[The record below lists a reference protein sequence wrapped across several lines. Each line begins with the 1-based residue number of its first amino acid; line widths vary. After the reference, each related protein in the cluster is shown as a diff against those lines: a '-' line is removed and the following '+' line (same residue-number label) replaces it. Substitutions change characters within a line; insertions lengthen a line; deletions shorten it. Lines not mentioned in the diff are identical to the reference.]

1 MKKTAQL
8 SNIRESNDDELRGR
22 VKRLEEELFQH
33 RLKRFTN
40 QLENTN
46 LIKNA
51 RREIARCR
59 TILSARADGNEQ
71 AQAASATSAPDPDQK
86 RGEK

>member
-1 MKKTAQL
+1 MTKKNALLGT
-8 SNIRESNDDELRGR
+8 IRESSEGELKDRI
-22 VKRLEEELFQH
+22 KRLEEELFQH

-46 LIKNA
+46 LIKSA

-59 TILSARADGNEQ
+59 TILSARAHGHETAREKQPQ
-71 AQAASATSAPDPDQK
+71 AE
-86 RGEK
+86 EK

>member
-1 MKKTAQL
+1 MKKTAL
-8 SNIRESNDDELRGR
+8 LTNIRESSESELKDRI
-22 VKRLEEELFQH
+22 KRLEEELFQH

-46 LIKNA
+46 LIRSA

-59 TILSARADGNEQ
+59 TILSARLHGNEQ
-71 AQAASATSAPDPDQK
+71 AQAKQATATVE
-86 RGEK
+86 GEK

>member
-1 MKKTAQL
+1 MTKKNVL
-8 SNIRESNDDELRGR
+8 MGSIRESSEGELKDR

-46 LIKNA
+46 LIRSA

-59 TILSARADGNEQ
+59 TILSARAQGSET
-71 AQAASATSAPDPDQK
+71 AQAKTQQAE
-86 RGEK
+86 EK

>member
-1 MKKTAQL
+1 MKKTALL
-8 SNIRESNDDELRGR
+8 SNIRESSEEELKVRI
-22 VKRLEEELFQH
+22 KRLEEELFQH

-46 LIKNA
+46 LIRSA

-59 TILSARADGNEQ
+59 TVLSSRAKGSEQ
-71 AQAASATSAPDPDQK
+71 AQAKTTAE
-86 RGEK
+86 EK

>member
-1 MKKTAQL
+1 MTKKNALMGT
-8 SNIRESNDDELRGR
+8 IRESNDDELKDRI
-22 VKRLEEELFQH
+22 KRLEEELFQH

-46 LIKNA
+46 LIRSA

-59 TILSARADGNEQ
+59 TVLSARSLGSEQ
-71 AQAASATSAPDPDQK
+71 TREKQQATE
-86 RGEK
+86 GEK

>member
-1 MKKTAQL
+1 MAKRSQL
-8 SNIRESNDDELRGR
+8 LGSIRESSDGELEGR

-46 LIKNA
+46 LIRST

-59 TILSARADGNEQ
+59 TVLSARAKGGEVVLAKVPQ
-71 AQAASATSAPDPDQK
+71 AE
-86 RGEK
+86 EK

>member
-1 MKKTAQL
+1 MTKMNALLGT
-8 SNIRESNDDELRGR
+8 IRESNDGELKDRI
-22 VKRLEEELFQH
+22 KRLEEELFQH

-46 LIKNA
+46 LIRSA

-59 TILSARADGNEQ
+59 TILSARANGSEQ
-71 AQAASATSAPDPDQK
+71 AQAKQPEQ
-86 RGEK
+86 GEK

>member
-1 MKKTAQL
+1 MKKQALLT
-8 SNIRESNDDELRGR
+8 NIRESGDDELKDRI
-22 VKRLEEELFQH
+22 KRLEEELFQH

-46 LIKNA
+46 LIRTA

-59 TILSARADGNEQ
+59 TILSARSHGAET
-71 AQAASATSAPDPDQK
+71 AQAKSASTE
-86 RGEK
+86 EK

>member
-1 MKKTAQL
+1 MAKRNAQL
-8 SNIRESNDDELRGR
+8 GNIRESSDDELKGR
-22 VKRLEEELFQH
+22 IKRLEEELFQH

-46 LIKNA
+46 LIRSA

-59 TILSARADGNEQ
+59 TILSARARGAETTQ
-71 AQAASATSAPDPDQK
+71 AKTATT
-86 RGEK
+86 EET

>member
-1 MKKTAQL
+1 MKSSAVLT
-8 SNIRESNDDELRGR
+8 SIRESSDQELRDR
-22 VKRLEEELFQH
+22 IKRLEEELFQH

-46 LIKNA
+46 LIRSV

-59 TILSARADGNEQ
+59 TILSARALGSEQ
-71 AQAASATSAPDPDQK
+71 TQAKQPAAE
-86 RGEK
+86 GEK

>member
-1 MKKTAQL
+1 MKVAAL
-8 SNIRESNDDELRGR
+8 RSNIRESGDDELRAR
-22 VKRLEEELFQH
+22 IRRLEEELFQH

-46 LIKNA
+46 LIRST

-59 TILSARADGNEQ
+59 TVLSARARGSEQ
-71 AQAASATSAPDPDQK
+71 TLAKTQTE
-86 RGEK
+86 EK

>member
-1 MKKTAQL
+1 MTKKNTAL
-8 SNIRESNDDELRGR
+8 GSIRESNEGEIKDRI
-22 VKRLEEELFQH
+22 KRLEEELFQH

-46 LIKNA
+46 LIRSA

-59 TILSARADGNEQ
+59 TILSARTNGGET
-71 AQAASATSAPDPDQK
+71 AQAKSAPAE
-86 RGEK
+86 GEK

>member
-1 MKKTAQL
+1 MKKTALL
-8 SNIRESNDDELRGR
+8 SSIRESTDSELKDRI
-22 VKRLEEELFQH
+22 KRLEEELFQN

-46 LIKNA
+46 LIRAA

-59 TILSARADGNEQ
+59 TVLSARSQGSEQ
-71 AQAASATSAPDPDQK
+71 AQAKTASE
-86 RGEK
+86 GEK

>member
-1 MKKTAQL
+1 MAKRTAL
-8 SNIRESNDDELRGR
+8 LGNIRESSDSELKDRI
-22 VKRLEEELFQH
+22 KRLEEELFQH

-46 LIKNA
+46 LIRSA

-59 TILSARADGNEQ
+59 TVLSARAQGGETVQ
-71 AQAASATSAPDPDQK
+71 AKTAATE
-86 RGEK
+86 EK

>member
-1 MKKTAQL
+1 MTKTNAL
-8 SNIRESNDDELRGR
+8 MGSIRESNESELKDRI
-22 VKRLEEELFQH
+22 KRLEEELFQH

-46 LIKNA
+46 LIRSA

-59 TILSARADGNEQ
+59 TILSARAQGTET
-71 AQAASATSAPDPDQK
+71 AQAKTQQAE
-86 RGEK
+86 EK

>member
-1 MKKTAQL
+1 MTKNNALMGT
-8 SNIRESNDDELRGR
+8 IRESNEGELKDRI
-22 VKRLEEELFQH
+22 KRLEEELFQH

-46 LIKNA
+46 LIKTA

-59 TILSARADGNEQ
+59 TILSARALGHETAHEKQPQ
-71 AQAASATSAPDPDQK
+71 AE
-86 RGEK
+86 EK

>member
-1 MKKTAQL
+1 MTKKNALMGT
-8 SNIRESNDDELRGR
+8 IRESNDDELKDRI
-22 VKRLEEELFQH
+22 KRLEEELFQH

-46 LIKNA
+46 LIRSA

-59 TILSARADGNEQ
+59 TILSARSLGGET
-71 AQAASATSAPDPDQK
+71 AQAKQQATE
-86 RGEK
+86 GEK

>member
-1 MKKTAQL
+1 MTKKNSLLGT
-8 SNIRESNDDELRGR
+8 IRESSDGELKDRI
-22 VKRLEEELFQH
+22 KRLEEELFQH

-46 LIKNA
+46 LIRSA

-59 TILSARADGNEQ
+59 TVLSARSLGSEQ
-71 AQAASATSAPDPDQK
+71 AREKQPQAE
-86 RGEK
+86 EK

>member
-1 MKKTAQL
+1 MKKTAL
-8 SNIRESNDDELRGR
+8 LTNIRESSDDELKGR
-22 VKRLEEELFQH
+22 IKRLEEELFQH

-46 LIKNA
+46 LIRSA

-59 TILSARADGNEQ
+59 TVLSARSHGAEQ
-71 AQAASATSAPDPDQK
+71 AREKTATAE
-86 RGEK
+86 EK